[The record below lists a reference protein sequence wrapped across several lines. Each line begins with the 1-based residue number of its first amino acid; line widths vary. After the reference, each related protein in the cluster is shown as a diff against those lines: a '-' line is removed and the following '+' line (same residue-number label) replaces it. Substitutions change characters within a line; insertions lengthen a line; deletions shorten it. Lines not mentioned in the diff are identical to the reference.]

1 MGARPVKNELFWRRT
16 CIVSHARRYPAIKI
30 SILGTE
36 YTISKGNAFEDAL
49 LETNQGY
56 CDNTRKK
63 IVINEL
69 RPELGSKIDIEPVQK
84 RVLRHE
90 IIHAFLFESG
100 LDENSDWGTDET
112 LVDWIALQFPK
123 LEEAFKKVN
132 CL

>member
-1 MGARPVKNELFWRRT
+1 MVTRRIY
-16 CIVSHARRYPAIKI
+16 IVSYIRRWSVIKI
-30 SILGTE
+30 SILGTK
-36 YTISKGNAFEDAL
+36 YTVSQSNAWFDAL
-49 LETNQGY
+49 LEANQGY

-69 RPELGSKIDIEPVQK
+69 RPEPGSNVDVALVQK

-123 LEEAFKKVN
+123 LEEAFKKAN

>member
-1 MGARPVKNELFWRRT
+1 M
-16 CIVSHARRYPAIKI
+16 IKI
-30 SILGTE
+30 SILGTK
-36 YTISKGNAFEDAL
+36 YTVSQSNAWFDAL
-49 LETNQGY
+49 LEENQGY

-69 RPELGSKIDIEPVQK
+69 RPEPGSNVDVALVQK

-123 LEEAFKKVN
+123 LEEAFKKAN